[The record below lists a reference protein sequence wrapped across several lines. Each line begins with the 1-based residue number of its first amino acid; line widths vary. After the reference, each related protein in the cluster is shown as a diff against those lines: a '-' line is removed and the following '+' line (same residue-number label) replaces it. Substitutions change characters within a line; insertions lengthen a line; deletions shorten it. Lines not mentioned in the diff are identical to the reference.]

1 MSVDALAMAGADY
14 TKCTV
19 HFEDTEQRSLE
30 RTPQYLL
37 ADESEG
43 GNQDRGQWLGGQT
56 RRRENINV
64 QAEAT
69 ASANVKPVSSLGQE
83 SCTCQCRKA

>member
-1 MSVDALAMAGADY
+1 MSVDALAMSGADY
-14 TKCTV
+14 TKCIV
-19 HFEDTEQRSLE
+19 HFEDTEQRNSE

-43 GNQDRGQWLGGQT
+43 GNGKHSRWSRGQAW
-56 RRRENINV
+56 RKANNNI

-69 ASANVKPVSSLGQE
+69 TSANVKPVSSLEQE
-83 SCTCQCRKA
+83 SCTCQCR

>member
-19 HFEDTEQRSLE
+19 HFEDMMEQRRSE
-30 RTPQYLL
+30 RIPQYLL

-43 GNQDRGQWLGGQT
+43 GNHDHGQLLGEQARTRGNN
-56 RRRENINV
+56 NI
-64 QAEAT
+64 QAEVT
-69 ASANVKPVSSLGQE
+69 ASANVKTVYSLGQE
-83 SCTCQCRKA
+83 NCTC

>member
-1 MSVDALAMAGADY
+1 MSVEALAMSGADY
-14 TKCTV
+14 MKCTV
-19 HFEDTEQRSLE
+19 QFEDTTEQRSSE

-43 GNQDRGQWLGGQT
+43 GNHDREQCLGGQA
-56 RRRENINV
+56 RRRANIKV

-69 ASANVKPVSSLGQE
+69 ASAASGPVQE
-83 SCTCQCRKA
+83 SCTCH

>member
-19 HFEDTEQRSLE
+19 HFEDTKEQMRSE

-37 ADESEG
+37 ADESDG
-43 GNQDRGQWLGGQT
+43 GNHDHRQLLGGQA
-56 RRRENINV
+56 RRWANNNV

-69 ASANVKPVSSLGQE
+69 ASANVKPASSLGQK
-83 SCTCQCRKA
+83 SCTCQ